1 MKVLVDVNLS
11 PAWTELLARRLK
23 TFGVLVGV
31 LLGYGVMAM
40 WSQRVSLLFLAIPAS
55 VTLAVAFWT
64 RFKART
70 LTAAVFAL
78 AVACAVSPI
87 DLEVDW
93 RSADP
98 GVRVL
103 PVSYGLH
110 CVPGTRC
117 RGCVIH
123 RNAARYV
130 VVVSFPG

>member
-11 PAWTELLARRLK
+11 PAWTDLLARRLK

-31 LLGYGVMAM
+31 LLGYGVMAT

-55 VTLAVAFWT
+55 VTLAVAFW
-64 RFKART
+64 RRLKART

-78 AVACAVSPI
+78 AVACAVSPV
-87 DLEVDW
+87 DLEVHW
-93 RSADP
+93 RTADP

-103 PVSYGLH
+103 PVSYGVH
-110 CVPGTRC
+110 CVLGARC
-117 RGCVIH
+117 RGCVIP
-123 RNAARYV
+123 RNAPRYV